1 MLNTSTHQERLNQ
14 LFYNQVSENSLNLA
28 IKDAVNE
35 KKSFF
40 AVSISIHQI
49 DVLAALEQVS
59 KENQFQYYWE
69 KTSDEFSICA
79 AGELIRIKNEGSLRF
94 QDCSSQG
101 KRILNSVHHLKAIN
115 HSNAAVH
122 LFGGFSFFDTNSSK
136 NWEHFGAS
144 SFTLP
149 KWMIIKEGKCTI
161 LTLCIDITNIDQHS
175 IVKDR
180 LLKRVNELEPICN
193 SDRYKVSYNH
203 YSSNIEIKEH
213 SEFHHIH
220 WMETVN
226 RAKQRIQNGH
236 FEKVVLARELTIDL
250 PHPVKDTHILNILRR
265 QYPECYCFLIRHDNT
280 SSFIGCT
287 PERLASF
294 NSNFILTEGLAG
306 STSRGK
312 TASEDIKLEHSLLDS
327 SKDLHE
333 HKIVLSAIEE
343 QLKPYSLS
351 LNHPVRPS
359 VKKLSNVQHL
369 YTPITATIADDVSK
383 TQILKDLHPT
393 PAVGGHPRM
402 EAVDF
407 IRKHEDFD
415 RGWYAAPIG
424 RINSNG
430 DGEFAVAIR
439 SGLIMENQVRFFA
452 GCGIVQDSDPQR
464 EWEETNMKF
473 IPMLSALE
481 YAGS

>member
-1 MLNTSTHQERLNQ
+1 
-14 LFYNQVSENSLNLA
+14 
-28 IKDAVNE
+28 
-35 KKSFF
+35 
-40 AVSISIHQI
+40 
-49 DVLAALEQVS
+49 
-59 KENQFQYYWE
+59 
-69 KTSDEFSICA
+69 
-79 AGELIRIKNEGSLRF
+79 
-94 QDCSSQG
+94 
-101 KRILNSVHHLKAIN
+101 
-115 HSNAAVH
+115 
-122 LFGGFSFFDTNSSK
+122 
-136 NWEHFGAS
+136 
-144 SFTLP
+144 
-149 KWMIIKEGKCTI
+149 MIIKEGKCTI

-193 SDRYKVSYNH
+193 SDRYKVTYNH

-236 FEKVVLARELTIDL
+236 FEKVVLARELSIDL

-306 STSRGK
+306 STCRGK

-369 YTPITATIADDVSK
+369 YTPITATIGDDVSK
-383 TQILKDLHPT
+383 TQVLKDLHPT

-424 RINSNG
+424 WINSNG

-452 GCGIVQDSDPQR
+452 GCGIVQDSDPQK